1 MRWQAAAYQLV
12 MWGIRYAPLPWALK
26 RRAIRLATPHMPV
39 MATAIIPDESGG
51 VLMLR
56 ARYSGPW
63 IPPGGAIHAGES
75 PLDGARREC
84 REELG
89 RDVQVQ
95 RLIGLYTL
103 AHTRELF
110 IAFLCAP
117 LAGLPRLGPEH
128 EAYAY
133 TQIEHLPWWLRV
145 VAADAARPAAEAPP
159 VRTVR
164 RT

>member
-1 MRWQAAAYQLV
+1 MQWQAAAYQLV
-12 MWGIRYAPLPWALK
+12 MWGIRYAPVPWALK
-26 RRAIRLATPHMPV
+26 RRAIRLATPHTSV
-39 MATAIIPDESGG
+39 MATVIIPDESGR

-56 ARYSGPW
+56 ARYSGRW
-63 IPPGGAIHAGES
+63 IPPGGAIHAGEN

-89 RDVQVQ
+89 CEVQVE

-103 AHTRELF
+103 SHTRELF

-117 LAGLPRLGPEH
+117 LSSPPRLSPEH

-133 TQIEHLPWWLRV
+133 APAEHLPWWLRV
-145 VAADAARPAAEAPP
+145 VAEDARRPDTHAPAM
-159 VRTVR
+159 RTIR